1 MKFRYFLP
9 VLFLFLFSHL
19 FASDMS
25 INEKEVTVEQKVAE
39 FAQTAGWMNLDSYID
54 YIGTTELKYDSS
66 TSQTELTPSYFSSFE
81 YTPVTDKNL
90 ITKDSLKNIVSI
102 ASESDVNIEVKYN
115 NLYDVPVSGDYPIL
129 YYRKKQSSEPF
140 NQIKLNSKG
149 NDIFATSLSVDY
161 GIYEYYV
168 CADNEYYPGVYTSQI
183 CQFVVTERPHD
194 FQNLKPNLQ
203 DDKGNPNTNL
213 EFMWNVQ
220 PGVEDDVLK
229 YTLFLGTSE
238 NSMQEYQTASQNFYV
253 VTNLMPRTR
262 YYWKVETENQYGV
275 KLLSPQ
281 IFNFVTLGAV
291 SRVYNAPNPFNP
303 QRGQTTRIFFEMYED
318 GNAEINIYS
327 EYGDKIRT
335 ISVDNLLKGTN
346 EIEYDGKDDYGNILY
361 NGTYLCVLKKN
372 GSSNTEKCRL
382 LIIK

>member
-1 MKFRYFLP
+1 MKIRYFLP
-9 VLFLFLFSHL
+9 VLLFIAFSRL

-25 INEKEVTVEQKVAE
+25 INEKEVTIEQKVAE

-54 YIGTTELKYDSS
+54 YVGTTELKYASS
-66 TSQTELTPSYFSSFE
+66 TSQDELTPSYFSSFE
-81 YTPVTDKNL
+81 YTPGTDKNL

-102 ASESDVNIEVKYN
+102 ASESNTNIEVKYN
-115 NLYDVPVSGDYPIL
+115 NLYNVPVSDDYPIL
-129 YYRKKQSSEPF
+129 YYRKKQSSDSF
-140 NQIKLNSKG
+140 SSIKLNSKG
-149 NDIFATSLSVDY
+149 NDIFATSLSLDY

-168 CADNEYYPGVYTSQI
+168 CADNEYYPGVFTSDI
-183 CQFVVTERPHD
+183 HQFIVTERPYN

-213 EFMWNVQ
+213 EFMWSVQ

-238 NSMQEYQTASQNFYV
+238 SSMQEYQAGSQNFYTI
-253 VTNLMPRTR
+253 TNLMPRTR

-281 IFNFVTLGAV
+281 IFNFVTLGVV

-303 QRGQTTRIFFEMYED
+303 QKGQTTRIFFEMYED
-318 GNAEINIYS
+318 GKAEINIYS

-346 EIEYDGKDDYGNILY
+346 EVEYDGKDDYGNTLY